1 MKKTSILI
9 AAILFLW
16 IVGIIQTRNLWH
28 RNSILS
34 AQLNEAKKDLA
45 LIKEENLDVEEVMA
59 EYQIEK
65 LVACEEDTIR
75 KLIIRK
81 ELEDIDVGKKE
92 NCGAVNDLPLYLRD
106 PLKWYDV
113 SYSETAQTY
122 KAVRI
127 PYDE

>member
-1 MKKTSILI
+1 M
-9 AAILFLW
+9 
-16 IVGIIQTRNLWH
+16 
-28 RNSILS
+28 
-34 AQLNEAKKDLA
+34 NEAKKDLA